1 VSSGRLARLE
11 ALFNACLDLPEAER
25 HAYLAAQCPDDA
37 AMRGEVLELLARDTG
52 DSEAHATDVPARL
65 GPYLLREKLGEG
77 GFGDVFAAEQST
89 PIQRRVAIKI
99 LKPGLDTRAVLARFE
114 GERQALALMDHPGIA
129 RVLDAGATPAGRPFF
144 VMELV
149 DGMAITDFVEAE
161 RTTTRER
168 LLLFIEVCRAVEHAH
183 QKGVIHRDLK
193 PSNVLVTRIA
203 GKPAPRII
211 DFGIAKATHSGPRD
225 ASLVT
230 RAGEFLGTP
239 EYASPEQ
246 AESGGV
252 DLDTRS
258 DVYSL
263 GVLLYRLLTGRLPFP
278 STQLRR
284 GSLDELRR
292 TLREQEAPR
301 PSRAAEDP
309 RIARELRGELD
320 WILLRAL
327 EKERDRRYSS
337 AGAFADDLERYL
349 AHQAVAAGPPTT
361 WYRFRKFVRRRR
373 PLVVSVAAVLI
384 ALLAGIAGTTT
395 QAIRARR
402 AERDAIHQARVAS
415 EVSEFLTRMLE
426 SANPEVNPRGAQVT
440 VREVVDQAAREL
452 DQTRFTDDTVEAGV
466 RAAMGATY
474 SGLALYE
481 PAIAQLTRAAAAA
494 RGEHGPGSERSLAIS
509 LSLAEALEKGGSA
522 ARADSLLHEV
532 GRALGVEGGRV
543 AHERGSH
550 TVTQDPSRT
559 REESKRGL
567 LARYY
572 ATLGDHLGN
581 AGRWAEADSMVSQS
595 AELRRSGGD
604 RALLARTLTDL
615 ADIRRARGAIAP
627 AESLGRE
634 ALALTRGEHAG
645 DHHEVA
651 MAAARLAA
659 TLQDAGKLAEA
670 ESLLREAVAIHR
682 RVLGPEHPVA
692 AISLGNLGLCL
703 DRAGRHA
710 EAESLYHAALAVV
723 RPALGEE
730 DREVLA
736 LEEDL
741 AVAQQALG
749 KYEEALELRLRV
761 LEAQRRTLGPRHA
774 LVASTLNNLGAL
786 YRLTKR
792 YPDSEQVFREAIGIF
807 TDAFGR
813 EHPNVAI
820 GLNNL
825 AKTLLDEGDCT
836 EAEPVARE
844 AHELAERLFPEGHV
858 NRAVLSATYGRAL
871 ACVGKREEAER
882 LLRAAH
888 QILENALG
896 PEHARTKEVA
906 EQLQKLR

>member
-1 VSSGRLARLE
+1 MSSGRLAQLE
-11 ALFNACLDLPEAER
+11 ALFHACLDLPEAVR
-25 HAYLAAQCPDDA
+25 AAYLAEQCQDDDA
-37 AMRGEVLELLARDTG
+37 MRREVMDLLARDAA
-52 DSEAHATDVPARL
+52 DSTSVATDLPTQL
-65 GPYLLREKLGEG
+65 GPYRLLEKLGEG
-77 GFGDVFAAEQST
+77 GFGEVFAAEQSG
-89 PIQRRVAIKI
+89 PIERRVAIKV
-99 LKPGLDTRAVLARFE
+99 LKAGLDTRAVLARFD

-129 RVLDAGATPAGRPFF
+129 RVLDAGATPSGRPFF

-149 DGMAITDFVEAE
+149 EGKSITDFVEAA

-193 PSNVLVTRIA
+193 PSNVLVTIA
-203 GKPAPRII
+203 EGRPAPRII
-211 DFGIAKATHSGPRD
+211 DFGIAKATRSGPRD

-278 STQLRR
+278 STQLRA

-301 PSRAAEDP
+301 PSRVVDDP
-309 RIARELRGELD
+309 RLARELRGELD

-337 AGAFADDLERYL
+337 AGAFADDLERHL

-373 PLVVSVAAVLI
+373 PLVVSVAAVLV
-384 ALLAGIAGTTT
+384 ALLAGIVGTTT

-402 AERDAIHQARVAS
+402 AERDALKQARVAT
-415 EVSEFLTRMLE
+415 EVSGFLTRMLE
-426 SANPEVNPRGAQVT
+426 SGNPEVNPRGDRVT
-440 VREVVDQAAREL
+440 VRQVVDQASREIDQARFE
-452 DQTRFTDDTVEAGV
+452 DATVEAGV

-474 SGLALYE
+474 SGLALYG
-481 PAIAQLTRAAAAA
+481 PAIAQLDRAVDAARAA
-494 RGEHGPGSERSLAIS
+494 HGPHAETTCAIE
-509 LSLAEALEKGGSA
+509 LSLAEALEKGGEA
-522 ARADSLLHEV
+522 ARADSLLREI
-532 GRALGVEGGRV
+532 GRRLDQGDDALR
-543 AHERGSH
+543 
-550 TVTQDPSRT
+550 
-559 REESKRGL
+559 
-567 LARYY
+567 ARYY

-581 AGRWAEADSMVSQS
+581 AGRWAEADSLVSLS
-595 AELRRSGGD
+595 ARLRANGD
-604 RALLARTLTDL
+604 RGLLARTLTDL

-627 AESLGRE
+627 AESLGRQ
-634 ALALTRGEHAG
+634 ALALTRAEHPG

-659 TLQDAGKLAEA
+659 TLEDAGKLPEA
-670 ESLLREAVAIHR
+670 ESLLRETVAIHR

-692 AISLGNLGLCL
+692 AISTGNLGLCV

-710 EAESLYHAALAVV
+710 EAESLYQAALAVA

-736 LEEDL
+736 LEDNL
-741 AVAQQALG
+741 AVAQQAQG
-749 KYEEALELRLRV
+749 KYGEALTLRLRV
-761 LEAQRRTLGPRHA
+761 LDAQRRTLGQKHP

-786 YRLTKR
+786 YRLMQR
-792 YPDSEQVFREAIGIF
+792 YSEAEPVFREAIEIF
-807 TDAFGR
+807 AASFGR

-825 AKTLLDEGDCT
+825 AKTLLDEGRCA

-882 LLRAAH
+882 RLTAARAVLQA
-888 QILENALG
+888 ALG
-896 PEHARTKEVA
+896 AEHPRVKEVD
-906 EQLQKLR
+906 EQLEKLRGR